1 MMEQLKKAYE
11 AIEMLQ
17 ALELPVSD
25 EQLRA
30 IAKLEKEYLQNEI
43 IPLLK
48 QELEPFVTK
57 LRSKLQMEVTFDKD
71 EGFNMQLVEQTERKQ
86 TSINK
91 DADSV
96 PTRDTSK
103 YSIDGGEPL
112 KKRRFVLAVVRKY
125 VEGHPGITYEQL
137 KEQFPDSLSGSPLHG
152 VFRPYEE
159 IQLKLQNQP
168 DLIKRFFLE
177 PEDLITLSDGTRLT
191 VYNQWGQH
199 FTNVLEVAQQIHE
212 VECYNSNT

>member
-1 MMEQLKKAYE
+1 MEQLKKAYE
-11 AIEMLQ
+11 AIEMLR

-30 IAKLEKEYLQNEI
+30 IAKLEKEYLQDEI
-43 IPLLK
+43 VPLLK

-57 LRSKLQMEVTFDKD
+57 LRSKVQMEVTFDKG
-71 EGFNMQLVEQTERKQ
+71 EGFNMQLVEQVDRKP
-86 TSINK
+86 TSTNN

-96 PTRDTSK
+96 STRDTSK

-137 KEQFPDSLSGSPLHG
+137 KERFPDSLSGSPLHG
-152 VFRPYEE
+152 VFRPYED
-159 IQLKLQNQP
+159 IQQKLQNQP

-199 FTNVLEVAQQIHE
+199 FANFLEVAQQLHE
-212 VECYNSNT
+212 VECYCSNS

>member
-1 MMEQLKKAYE
+1 MEQLKKAYE
-11 AIEMLQ
+11 AIEMLR

-30 IAKLEKEYLQNEI
+30 IAKLEKEYLQDEI
-43 IPLLK
+43 VPLLK

-57 LRSKLQMEVTFDKD
+57 LRGKLQMEVTFDKA
-71 EGFNMQLVEQTERKQ
+71 EGFKMQVVEQADRKPI
-86 TSINK
+86 SINK
-91 DADSV
+91 DSDSGS
-96 PTRDTSK
+96 TRDTSK

-137 KEQFPDSLSGSPLHG
+137 KERFPDSLSGSPLHG
-152 VFRPYEE
+152 VFRPYEDV
-159 IQLKLQNQP
+159 QQKLQNQP
-168 DLIKRFFLE
+168 DLVKRFFLE

-199 FTNVLEVAQQIHE
+199 FANFLEVAQRLHE
-212 VECYNSNT
+212 VECFSSNN